1 MISRSLSSFPT
12 LLLTAFPLSGG
23 GPMSAQNPAGHYMP
37 GNAVAD
43 GNDAL
48 GDIYKRGEELS
59 ATVAKAAPGLAK

>member
-12 LLLTAFPLSGG
+12 LLLTAFPLSDC
-23 GPMSAQNPAGHYMP
+23 GPMSGQNPAGQYMP
-37 GNAVAD
+37 VNAIAD